1 MTRSRFLGIWVA
13 VIAVAILVAPG
24 ARADTIGTLQ
34 LTGAGGNPNGGG
46 SNIADGV
53 YLLPYYGSI
62 NGAKTPVP
70 LVCDDYSH
78 EVTLGES
85 WSFVENTLATLS
97 NTRWGTA
104 DQLQYEEAFWL
115 ISQVPSHSSDIAG
128 IQFAIWKLFDKSTP
142 DISDEDYW
150 LSAANTAELN
160 GFGGMS
166 FSDYVILTPVYPT
179 GSGSL
184 TGLVDQRAGSAQEYI
199 LVTPEPSAI
208 LMFGTGIL
216 GVLGI
221 ARRKL
226 RI

>member
-1 MTRSRFLGIWVA
+1 MPVETRTAEAQIPQTAFTFSHI
-13 VIAVAILVAPG
+13 
-24 ARADTIGTLQ
+24 
-34 LTGAGGNPNGGG
+34 
-46 SNIADGV
+46 
-53 YLLPYYGSI
+53 YGSI

-160 GFGGMS
+160 DGATGKGM
-166 FSDYVILTPVYPT
+166 IAPNAQLTMY
-179 GSGSL
+179 GS
-184 TGLVDQRAGSAQEYI
+184 TAPNAAPMTAAKSATSSICVQ
-199 LVTPEPSAI
+199 
-208 LMFGTGIL
+208 
-216 GVLGI
+216 
-221 ARRKL
+221 
-226 RI
+226 